1 MTTQTLT
8 VSHDH
13 PRQRTSP
20 AFLGAAWTA
29 TIAGLGVFLFAT
41 YNATGLSPEGKW
53 LLASL
58 ALWGLF
64 GTVALSKS
72 VRDREADLRLTW
84 HFLLLSWL
92 SALLPV
98 GFLAVYLL
106 TVDLP
111 DVNKALFFVSYLLAL
126 FGTASVSKAVRD
138 DAEAMGQDH
147 G

>member
-29 TIAGLGVFLFAT
+29 TTVGLGVFLFAT

-72 VRDREADLRLTW
+72 VRDRQEDIRLSW

-92 SALLPV
+92 SVLLPLA
-98 GFLAVYLL
+98 FLSIYLV
-106 TVDLP
+106 TVELP
-111 DVNKALFFVSYLLAL
+111 DVNKGLFLVSYLLAL
-126 FGTASVSKAVRD
+126 FGAVSVAKAVRD
-138 DAEAMGQDH
+138 DAEQPH
-147 G
+147 TP